1 MSEEATTIKIPVFDG
16 KNKHF
21 QSWWIRF
28 QAYACVKQFS
38 TVLKRSNDLPGS
50 EEEISDLSASTD
62 ATEKRKQLQG
72 NKILNVMMTGWGD
85 WPTS

>member
-16 KNKHF
+16 KHENF
-21 QSWWIRF
+21 QSWWIWF
-28 QAYACVKQFS
+28 QAYARVKQFS
-38 TVLKRSNDLPGS
+38 TALKRSDDLPGS

-72 NKILNVMMTGWGD
+72 NKMYL
-85 WPTS
+85 